1 MIFRAAGGYINE
13 KWKNIITG
21 DIIKLSADDEVP
33 ADILLLNASDE
44 NSICYVSTAS
54 LDGETN
60 LKQKEPIDFMENGKV
75 WLLIFALF
83 ITTFLCVTT
92 LRVRSVVNLLS
103 KTPIAEQNRQNDK
116 TKCLRI

>member
-75 WLLIFALF
+75 WPLNIC
-83 ITTFLCVTT
+83 IIHHHFLVCHNT
-92 LRVRSVVNLLS
+92 L
-103 KTPIAEQNRQNDK
+103 
-116 TKCLRI
+116 C